1 MRIDTDTIA
10 EAILSAPGWARVGN
24 TAPDEHLRH
33 DAARELACVILGTDP
48 KPCWLDEQLKL
59 SL

>member
-10 EAILSAPGWARVGN
+10 QAILSAPGWARVGI

-33 DAARELACVILGTDP
+33 DAARELACAILGTDP
-48 KPCWLDEQLKL
+48 KPRWLDEQLKL